1 MTRYGNK
8 VTQSV
13 KIDIRKK
20 VPWQW
25 LLAVTTY
32 FLM

>member
-13 KIDIRKK
+13 KIDKSSMVMVVSSDDIFFN
-20 VPWQW
+20 V
-25 LLAVTTY
+25 
-32 FLM
+32 